1 MAQIAAAA
9 LGMAIDDVR
18 VISGDI
24 DAVPTVAA
32 RSARRTVAIGGE
44 VVRRAACDLLQEILA
59 MAGRLLQADPSALDI
74 VDGGVVDRAHQ

>member
-9 LGMAIDDVR
+9 LGVAIDDVR
-18 VISGDI
+18 VVSGDI

-32 RSARRTVAIGGE
+32 RSARARLRLAARLSAGG
-44 VVRRAACDLLQEILA
+44 VRSAPGILA

-74 VDGGVVDRAHQ
+74 VDGGVVDRPHQ